1 MVKKF
6 AKGVI
11 IASLITLVIA
21 IIGEVINE
29 DMLMIMSKVS
39 SFFITISLFCML
51 VVVIIDMF
59 VMNKESKKLDKQMED
74 MLELRRKELILL
86 ERDKSDY
93 KNKYD
98 NLVKELDRHD
108 ITVYELSNDN
118 CILIPKERGK

>member
-21 IIGEVINE
+21 IISEVINE

-51 VVVIIDMF
+51 VVAIIDMF
-59 VMNKESKKLDKQMED
+59 VMKKENKKLDKQMED

-93 KNKYD
+93 KDKYD

-118 CILIPKERGK
+118 CILIPKERRD

>member
-39 SFFITISLFCML
+39 SFFLTISLFCML
-51 VVVIIDMF
+51 VVVIIDIF

-93 KNKYD
+93 KDKYD

-108 ITVYELSNDN
+108 ITVYELANDN

>member
-39 SFFITISLFCML
+39 SFLITISLFCML
-51 VVVIIDMF
+51 VVAIIDMF
-59 VMNKESKKLDKQMED
+59 VMHKESKELDKQMED
-74 MLELRRKELILL
+74 MLELKREELNLIKQG
-86 ERDKSDY
+86 DSPF

-98 NLVKELDRHD
+98 NLVKELERHD
-108 ITVYELSNDN
+108 ILVHELDN
-118 CILIPKERGK
+118 EKCILIPRERRD

>member
-51 VVVIIDMF
+51 VVMIIDMF

-93 KNKYD
+93 KDKYD
-98 NLVKELDRHD
+98 NLVKELERHD
-108 ITVYELSNDN
+108 ILVYELDN
-118 CILIPKERGK
+118 EKCILIPRERRD

>member
-51 VVVIIDMF
+51 VVAIIDMF
-59 VMNKESKKLDKQMED
+59 VMKKENKKLDKQMED
-74 MLELRRKELILL
+74 MIELRRKELILL

-93 KNKYD
+93 KDKYD

-118 CILIPKERGK
+118 CILIPKERRD

>member
-1 MVKKF
+1 MVKKI

-51 VVVIIDMF
+51 VVMIIDMF

-93 KNKYD
+93 KDKYD
-98 NLVKELDRHD
+98 NLVKELERHD
-108 ITVYELSNDN
+108 ILVYELDNDN
-118 CILIPKERGK
+118 CILIPRERRD

>member
-39 SFFITISLFCML
+39 SFFIAISLFCML

-59 VMNKESKKLDKQMED
+59 VMNKESKKLNKQMED

-93 KNKYD
+93 KDKYD

-108 ITVYELSNDN
+108 ITVYELANDN
-118 CILIPKERGK
+118 CILIPKERRD

>member
-21 IIGEVINE
+21 IISEVINE

-51 VVVIIDMF
+51 VVAIIDMF
-59 VMNKESKKLDKQMED
+59 VMKKENKKLDKQMED

-93 KNKYD
+93 KDKYD

-108 ITVYELSNDN
+108 ITVYELDNDT
-118 CILIPKERGK
+118 CILIPKERRD

>member
-39 SFFITISLFCML
+39 LFFITISLFCMM
-51 VVVIIDMF
+51 VVMIIDMF

-93 KNKYD
+93 KDKYD

-108 ITVYELSNDN
+108 ITVYELANDN
-118 CILIPKERGK
+118 CILIPKERRD

>member
-39 SFFITISLFCML
+39 SFLITISLFCML
-51 VVVIIDMF
+51 VVAIIDMF
-59 VMNKESKKLDKQMED
+59 VMHKESKELDKQMED

-93 KNKYD
+93 KDKYD
-98 NLVKELDRHD
+98 NLVKELERHD
-108 ITVYELSNDN
+108 ILVHELDN
-118 CILIPKERGK
+118 EKCILIPRERRD

>member
-51 VVVIIDMF
+51 VVAIIDMF
-59 VMNKESKKLDKQMED
+59 VMKKENKKLDKQMED

-93 KNKYD
+93 KDKYD

-118 CILIPKERGK
+118 CILIPKERRD

>member
-29 DMLMIMSKVS
+29 DMLRIMSKVS

-51 VVVIIDMF
+51 VLMIIDMF

-93 KNKYD
+93 KDKYD

-118 CILIPKERGK
+118 CILIPKERRD

>member
-39 SFFITISLFCML
+39 SFLITISLFCML
-51 VVVIIDMF
+51 VVAIIDMF
-59 VMNKESKKLDKQMED
+59 VMHKESKKLDKQMED

-93 KNKYD
+93 KDKYD
-98 NLVKELDRHD
+98 NLVEELERHD
-108 ITVYELSNDN
+108 ILVYELDN
-118 CILIPKERGK
+118 EKCILMPKERRD

>member
-29 DMLMIMSKVS
+29 DMLMIMAKVS
-39 SFFITISLFCML
+39 SFFLTISLFCML

-93 KNKYD
+93 KDKYD

-108 ITVYELSNDN
+108 ITVYELDNDN
-118 CILIPKERGK
+118 CILIPKERRD

>member
-51 VVVIIDMF
+51 VVAIIDMF

-74 MLELRRKELILL
+74 MLSLRREELRLL
-86 ERDKSDY
+86 EQDRSDY
-93 KNKYD
+93 KDKYL
-98 NLVKELDRHD
+98 NLVKELDSHS
-108 ITVYELSNDN
+108 IMVYELSNDN
-118 CILIPKERGK
+118 CILIPKERSK